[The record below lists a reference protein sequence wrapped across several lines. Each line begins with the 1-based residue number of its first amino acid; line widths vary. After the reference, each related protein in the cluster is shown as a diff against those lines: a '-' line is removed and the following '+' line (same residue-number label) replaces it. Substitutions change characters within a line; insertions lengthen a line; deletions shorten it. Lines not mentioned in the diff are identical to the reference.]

1 MKLTTWQIGIALALA
16 IGGTLQVEV
25 AQASKTETI
34 LKADNATEFSAVAI
48 NVHKEMLPG
57 GRFEFVDDKERDTV
71 STRLLDM
78 QSLFDK
84 HGTVAQMDMNTKV
97 QLFNDQEAVNAIL
110 THRDDERLVCENVA
124 PLGSHIPRTS
134 CVTYREAEQ
143 RRRGDLHLKDTF
155 LQVPDAE
162 LPPGG
167 IQMGRTVR
175 PTGGN

>member
-71 STRLLDM
+71 VIAGGEILEV
-78 QSLFDK
+78 FD
-84 HGTVAQMDMNTKV
+84 GPITLED
-97 QLFNDQEAVNAIL
+97 
-110 THRDDERLVCENVA
+110 
-124 PLGSHIPRTS
+124 
-134 CVTYREAEQ
+134 
-143 RRRGDLHLKDTF
+143 
-155 LQVPDAE
+155 
-162 LPPGG
+162 PPEHESEG
-167 IQMGRTVR
+167 
-175 PTGGN
+175 